1 MSIAG
6 TEVVRCEDRAEKP
19 SRPGGPY
26 LTQDRGTVLLLH
38 AAVVGRSSLSLLAR
52 RLRGLGF
59 RVHNPAYPNRRL
71 DVADGAENLVPD
83 LRCLEQSAPGPVHLV
98 GHSMGGLVARRLLHL
113 HRPANMGRLVTL
125 GTPHLGSPL
134 ADLLHRRDFYQKLF
148 GPAGQD
154 LTSDHALDWP
164 APWPPPYPIGLL
176 AGHIPIGPCTF
187 LLPWDSDGT
196 VTRASSQPP
205 GGSDYVLVP
214 ATHTTIP
221 YLKRTAHLVASF
233 LRTGRFL

>member
-1 MSIAG
+1 MTGTWAG
-6 TEVVRCEDRAEKP
+6 HDR
-19 SRPGGPY
+19 
-26 LTQDRGTVLLLH
+26 QDRGADPALDALRPDTETVLLLH

-59 RVHNPAYPNRRL
+59 RAYNPAYPNRRL
-71 DVADGAENLVPD
+71 DVAACAESLVPT
-83 LRCLEQSAPGPVHLV
+83 LKLLEQSAQGPIHLV

-113 HRPANMGRLVTL
+113 HQPANLGRLVTL

-134 ADLLHRRDFYQKLF
+134 ADLLHRRGFYQKLF

-154 LTSDHALDWP
+154 LTSGRDLDWP

-176 AGHIPIGPCTF
+176 AGHIPIGPGTF
-187 LLPWDSDGT
+187 ILPWNSDGT
-196 VTRASSQPP
+196 VTRGSSQPP

-214 ATHTTIP
+214 ATHTTLP
-221 YLKRTAHLVASF
+221 YLKRTARLVASF
-233 LRTGRFL
+233 LRTGSFIQ